1 MEITRLLTLYYE
13 ATPDPQNPLEG
24 VRFGTSG
31 HRGSSLKATFTEAHV
46 LAIAQAIAELRPSF
60 GATGPLFLA
69 KDTHA
74 LSEPAWATA
83 LSVFAAHGIE
93 VRVEADG
100 DYTPTPLVSLAILEH
115 NAHHEAKADGVL
127 LTPSHN
133 PPEDGGFKYNP
144 HGGSGERPHHPGHRG
159 EGQRPPPGG
168 PQGREAPPLRE
179 ALARAKPFD
188 YAGLYVE
195 KVAEAVD
202 LGAIRASGLRIGV
215 DPLGGR
221 A

>member
-13 ATPDPQNPLEG
+13 ATPDPQNPLER

-74 LSEPAWATA
+74 LSEPAWATT
-83 LSVFAAHGIE
+83 LSFFAAHGIE

-133 PPEDGGFKYNP
+133 PPGGRGPQVQPP
-144 HGGSGERPHHPGHRG
+144 HGGPGGYPHHPGHRG
-159 EGQRPPPGG
+159 TGQRPP
-168 PQGREAPPLRE
+168 
-179 ALARAKPFD
+179 
-188 YAGLYVE
+188 
-195 KVAEAVD
+195 
-202 LGAIRASGLRIGV
+202 
-215 DPLGGR
+215 
-221 A
+221 

>member
-133 PPEDGGFKYNP
+133 PRRTAASSTTPPRGVRRTP
-144 HGGSGERPHHPGHRG
+144 ASPG
-159 EGQRPPPGG
+159 P
-168 PQGREAPPLRE
+168 
-179 ALARAKPFD
+179 
-188 YAGLYVE
+188 
-195 KVAEAVD
+195 
-202 LGAIRASGLRIGV
+202 
-215 DPLGGR
+215 
-221 A
+221 

>member
-13 ATPDPQNPLEG
+13 ATPDPQNPLER

-74 LSEPAWATA
+74 LSEPAWATT

-133 PPEDGGFKYNP
+133 PPEDGGLKYNP
-144 HGGSGERPHHPGHRG
+144 PHGGPGGYPHHPGHRG
-159 EGQRPPPGG
+159 TGQRPPQGG
-168 PQGREAPPLRE
+168 PQGREAPPPPGGPGPGQ
-179 ALARAKPFD
+179 AL
-188 YAGLYVE
+188 
-195 KVAEAVD
+195 
-202 LGAIRASGLRIGV
+202 
-215 DPLGGR
+215 
-221 A
+221 

>member
-100 DYTPTPLVSLAILEH
+100 D
-115 NAHHEAKADGVL
+115 
-127 LTPSHN
+127 
-133 PPEDGGFKYNP
+133 
-144 HGGSGERPHHPGHRG
+144 
-159 EGQRPPPGG
+159 
-168 PQGREAPPLRE
+168 
-179 ALARAKPFD
+179 
-188 YAGLYVE
+188 
-195 KVAEAVD
+195 
-202 LGAIRASGLRIGV
+202 
-215 DPLGGR
+215 
-221 A
+221 